1 MELQRKNKSLFI
13 DKEAIF
19 ALLLCQ
25 EGLLYPVTHLMD
37 EAKMLEV
44 DKTGLYNNQSFPFSF
59 ILAPAGKRNEEIIKT
74 ATKGEVLDLVYNNQV
89 YGTLKVDSS
98 FFIDKKERLLKIMG
112 GDIYSQKA
120 QDIYRRLGNYA
131 ICGEYSIITSLANNC
146 FDNRITK
153 DKILQ
158 FKKST
163 KAQSIT
169 SMVLDASPITR
180 IHEHIFRL
188 ILDKNQLLIL
198 LLLRKQN
205 EDLLD
210 FQIRKECLEYV
221 IENFLPKGKIMIF
234 PLDNIYLFAGAH
246 GIILDAI
253 LSQNL
258 GCERIVIGEN
268 YPNLAIYYDHQKI
281 HSIFDTTKN
290 IKIKVKL
297 LSEFVYC
304 NQCNTI
310 ISTKT
315 CPHGKHHHINY
326 SSNFIQ
332 SILKAG
338 LIPPTILI
346 RKEISAKILSHL
358 FPKRFQHIIKQYQ
371 TMFSKNGIL
380 QEQSEEDFYLK
391 LIELYQTLL

>member
-44 DKTGLYNNQSFPFSF
+44 DKTGLYNNQRFPLSF

-98 FFIDKKERLLKIMG
+98 FFIDKKERLLKIMS

-131 ICGEYSIITSLANNC
+131 ICGEYNIITSLANNC
-146 FDNRITK
+146 FDNRIAK

-338 LIPPTILI
+338 LIPPTILV
-346 RKEISAKILSHL
+346 RKEVSAKILSHL

-380 QEQSEEDFYLK
+380 QEQSEEVFYLK
-391 LIELYQTLL
+391 LIELYQTHP

>member
-1 MELQRKNKSLFI
+1 MESQRKNKSLFI

-25 EGLLYPVTHLMD
+25 EGLLHPVTHLMD

-74 ATKGEVLDLVYNNQV
+74 ATKGEVLDLVYNHQV
-89 YGTLKVDSS
+89 YGSLKVDSS
-98 FFIDKKERLLKIMG
+98 FFIDKKERLLKIMS

-131 ICGEYSIITSLANNC
+131 ICGEYSIITSLADNC
-146 FDNRITK
+146 FENRISK
-153 DKILQ
+153 EKILQ

-169 SMVLDASPITR
+169 SMVLNASPITR

-198 LLLRKQN
+198 LLLRKEN

-221 IENFLPKGKIMIF
+221 IENFLPKGRIMIF

-258 GCERIVIGEN
+258 GCERIVIKEN
-268 YPNLAIYYDHQKI
+268 YPHLAIYYDHQKI

-304 NQCNTI
+304 DQCNTI

-315 CPHGKHHHINY
+315 CPHGQHHHINY
-326 SSNFIQ
+326 SPNFIQ
-332 SILKAG
+332 SLLKAG

-391 LIELYQTLL
+391 LIELYQTHL